1 MKHYAVVQRKTLQ
14 ELVDEVEKMLNEG
27 WLLVGGVSVAF
38 SMTNLDG
45 ECVCFFI
52 QALAKS
58 SAIIG
63 G

>member
-14 ELVDEVEKMLNEG
+14 ELVNEVEKMLNEG
-27 WLLVGGVSVAF
+27 WLLAGGVAVAF
-38 SMTNLDG
+38 SITSLDG
-45 ECVCFFI
+45 NLACFYI

>member
-27 WLLVGGVSVAF
+27 WLLAGGVAVAF
-38 SMTNLDG
+38 SMASLDG
-45 ECVCFFI
+45 DCVCFYI

-58 SAIIG
+58 SPIIG